1 MKKLN
6 YLITLSAVAAAIYTA
21 NAARADEP
29 LLSPRAKSNQIH
41 ILKGSG
47 TQDPNL
53 LTGLPTGNAK
63 GWAVLQSVRT
73 VSNTGADIDLA
84 HNRPT
89 LSPKDPRY
97 ETALRE
103 MATQQFQVAPVK

>member
-6 YLITLSAVAAAIYTA
+6 YLVTISAVAAAIYSA
-21 NAARADEP
+21 NSVRADEP
-29 LLSPRAKSNQIH
+29 ILSPRAKSNEIH
-41 ILKGSG
+41 VLRGSG

-53 LTGLPTGNAK
+53 LAGLPTGNAK

-73 VSNTGADIDLA
+73 VSKTGTDIDLA
-84 HNRPT
+84 HTRPT